1 MPLPNALT
9 IAGFDPSGGAGVLAD
24 ARTFASLGYRAAA
37 AITSITFQN
46 DKEAV
51 DAVHQTASTVRG
63 QIASLLEES
72 QFACAKTGM
81 LPTREVVHEVARIF
95 REGELPAPV
104 VDPVMVSSSGMRL
117 MEKEALEIFI
127 SELLPSARLVTPN
140 IPEAEALGGLT
151 ITSEA
156 EMREA
161 AKSIR
166 RLGARAVLIKGGH
179 LGEQKAE
186 GNRQKAEGSGQW
198 TVGSGRSKGDVEAE
212 TPKLP
217 AEAFAFPAEAIDV
230 LDDDGAVTVFRAEFI
245 PGANLRGSG
254 CILSAAIA
262 AGLGTGMSLQD
273 SVRQA
278 KDFVLKKLREQGD
291 HYWVSQSQN
300 RER

>member
-9 IAGFDPSGGAGVLAD
+9 IAGFDPSGGAGVLTD
-24 ARTFASLGYRAAA
+24 ARTFATFGYRTSA

-46 DKEAV
+46 DQQAAG
-51 DAVHQTASTVRG
+51 AVHQTASTVRS
-63 QIASLLEES
+63 QIASLLEEF

-95 REGELPAPV
+95 REGDLRAPV
-104 VDPVMVSSSGMRL
+104 VDPVMGSSSGMRL
-117 MEKEALEIFI
+117 MEDDALEIFI

-140 IPEAEALGGLT
+140 IPEAEALSGLT

-179 LGEQKAE
+179 LEGKAEGTTQKAE
-186 GNRQKAEGSGQW
+186 GRRQKADDKKQKSGSPTVGEDSNTTAHHGSG
-198 TVGSGRSKGDVEAE
+198 
-212 TPKLP
+212 
-217 AEAFAFPAEAIDV
+217 EAIDV

-291 HYWVSQSQN
+291 HYWVSQTLF
-300 RER
+300 